1 MKQKLD
7 KLKNEVKA
15 NINFR
20 HLTREI
26 LKDYQ
31 RIKFRLNN
39 IQALEHVSLVYVK
52 NKELKEIDKKLV
64 VLVEEVFKLLPEDHT
79 QIMKN
84 FFLENKNYSDMS
96 YSPSQFYRKLEKACK
111 GFCSFIVC

>member
-1 MKQKLD
+1 MKKKLD
-7 KLKNEVKA
+7 KLKNEVKS

-20 HLTREI
+20 NLTREI

-39 IQALEHVSLVYVK
+39 MQAFEHVSLVYVK

-64 VLVEEVFKLLPEDHT
+64 TLVEEVFKLLPDDHA

-84 FFLENKNYSDMS
+84 FFLENKNYNDMS

-111 GFCSFIVC
+111 GFCSFIIC